1 MARARVR
8 EPVEMSVI
16 DKRKFCFMV
25 DEIPNFALH
34 HGRMARRIRGMSKAM

>member
-1 MARARVR
+1 V
-8 EPVEMSVI
+8 SVI

-34 HGRMARRIRGMSKAM
+34 HGRHGAAHPRHEQGDVARAPPFG